1 MVNSYKGLVVYSKT
15 KGLFVM
21 TGVLLAFLTQIS
33 LYGGANVF
41 ASENIIECVLDPD
54 GLCNDTR
61 MVLVQTSSDESS
73 KEDQFNIG
81 VKEPVTGIAKSC
93 DKPLQA
99 NQ

>member
-1 MVNSYKGLVVYSKT
+1 M
-15 KGLFVM
+15 M

-41 ASENIIECVLDPD
+41 ASENIIECVLDSD

-73 KEDQFNIG
+73 NDDYFKIG
-81 VKEPVTGIAKSC
+81 VMEPITGIAESCGKS
-93 DKPLQA
+93 LQA

>member
-1 MVNSYKGLVVYSKT
+1 M
-15 KGLFVM
+15 M

-41 ASENIIECVLDPD
+41 ASENIIECVLDSD

-73 KEDQFNIG
+73 NDDYFKIG
-81 VKEPVTGIAKSC
+81 VMEPITGIAESC
-93 DKPLQA
+93 GKLLQA